1 MNIKIDRVIRSKRK
15 SIALVVT
22 PEANLVIRA
31 PMKVSLDY
39 INELVGKNLRWIDR
53 KIQEVKSK
61 PRILAKNFIDGEKFL
76 YLGKPYP
83 LRITDGRKLPFSF
96 ENEFVMDRIYQSIAR
111 KLFIDW
117 YKKEAKKVISKRV
130 RFYSKLTSLK
140 YKKIR
145 ITNANSRWGSCS
157 AKSNLNF
164 TWRLIMAPLLVIDY
178 VVIHELVQLEHLNHS
193 CRFWQKVKTILPD
206 YETSKKWL
214 KHNRYLLKI

>member
-178 VVIHELVQLEHLNHS
+178 VVIHELVHLEHRNHS

>member
-130 RFYSKLTSLK
+130 RLYSKLTSLK
-140 YKKIR
+140 YKKIC

-157 AKSNLNF
+157 AKGNLNL
-164 TWRLIMAPLLVIDY
+164 TWRLIMASLSVIYY
-178 VVIHELVQLEHLNHS
+178 VVIHELAHLEYRNHS
-193 CRFWQKVKTILPD
+193 RRFWQKVKAILPD

-214 KHNRYLLKI
+214 KHNGYILKI

>member
-130 RFYSKLTSLK
+130 RLYSKLTSLK
-140 YKKIR
+140 YKKIC

-157 AKSNLNF
+157 AKGNLNL
-164 TWRLIMAPLLVIDY
+164 TWRLIMASLSVIDY
-178 VVIHELVQLEHLNHS
+178 VVIHELAHLEYRNHS
-193 CRFWQKVKTILPD
+193 RRFWQKVKAILPD

-214 KHNRYLLKI
+214 KHNGYILKI

>member
-130 RFYSKLTSLK
+130 RLYSKLTSLK
-140 YKKIR
+140 YKKIC

-157 AKSNLNF
+157 AKGNLNL
-164 TWRLIMAPLLVIDY
+164 TWRLIMASLSVIDY
-178 VVIHELVQLEHLNHS
+178 VVIHELAHLEYRNHS
-193 CRFWQKVKTILPD
+193 RRFWQKVKAILPD

-214 KHNRYLLKI
+214 KHNGYILRI